1 MLLMHRVSS
10 YKTFSHAFAYQNSIK
25 KIPKKR
31 NFIEI
36 YTTVPLVTHFFPFF
50 VSSVDV
56 LKLFTL
62 LLIMRPNKPMCL
74 SLASLSGLV

>member
-1 MLLMHRVSS
+1 MLLLI
-10 YKTFSHAFAYQNSIK
+10 KIALQKYQRK
-25 KIPKKR
+25 W

-56 LKLFTL
+56 LKLFYFVTYYEGKQADVFV
-62 LLIMRPNKPMCL
+62 PGKAFP
-74 SLASLSGLV
+74 A